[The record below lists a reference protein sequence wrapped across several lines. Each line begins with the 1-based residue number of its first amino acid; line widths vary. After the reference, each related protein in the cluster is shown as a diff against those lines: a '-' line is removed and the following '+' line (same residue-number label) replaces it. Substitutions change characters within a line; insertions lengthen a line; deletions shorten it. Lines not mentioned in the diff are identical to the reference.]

1 MSKKILKR
9 SLALGALMAFVI
21 TGSAMAAELTSGNSV
36 IAAGDYEV
44 NSDVTISGSKE
55 VMVGKASYYS
65 LSDAE
70 RVKITLASDK
80 TLTIVTDTDEGGDL
94 HGVIANTDIIGD
106 LDSNTRVI
114 IQTNSESEHAVGLG
128 MKSVDKIQANYI
140 KIYSAGGYALY
151 NSNSYSQDSHTLI
164 GNEIVLE
171 SKGRTLLNSTG
182 ITNITADSL
191 TVISD
196 RSAEGKANNAITANG
211 DGKIVI
217 NVGNATFNGDVD
229 TLNTGKA
236 IVDIEATDFVTING
250 NVTVKKGEVDIYA
263 DNNVTVTGA
272 VNATGGEGAEDT
284 AYVSIEAKNDVV
296 IKDGVG
302 VLFAKGSEATG
313 RTEGLRIVGNNVT
326 INTTNGHNA
335 LYNGAGETKFIA
347 KNELTIGGVNG
358 LVNEGGSINANAD
371 KINITATPSGA
382 DGGCAVIAMNGET
395 VITPNA
401 GGSANIIGDILVD
414 NYYPNNTPKIDVA
427 LGNDGSLKGAVV
439 NEYGN
444 TEDFGVKLDLGTGST
459 WTVTGESNVT
469 TLSGNSGKLVVS
481 DITPGLVTIGTD
493 SIGSLTVATVTEDS
507 NTDETLS
514 ALSKVVTTNDGSV
527 VADKVQLKNAIYD
540 NVTADVNG
548 LGDVTV
554 NEGSKEVASANVSV
568 NDMAAIG
575 LMSWRAEMNDMN
587 KRMGELRNA
596 NGEHGVWVRMVR
608 GESEYNS
615 VKNQY
620 NQYQLGYD
628 EKLSVDKRWTV
639 GVALSYT
646 DAENNFAQGTGES
659 TNKALSIYGSKLN
672 DDGTFI
678 DLIAKYARL
687 ENDFTT
693 YSGQGAGEY
702 DANGYSFS
710 AEFGKRIQQGNGLWI
725 EPQVELTYG
734 TVGSA
739 DYVTEKGVNVA
750 QDSMDSIVGRIGFSL
765 GKDIEKGNVY
775 ARASYLYDF
784 DGETKATLNND
795 AVLEND
801 LGGGWWEVGVGA
813 NINLSKATYIYADI
827 EKTFGGEVD
836 TNWQWNLGVR
846 YSF

>member
-21 TGSAMAAELTSGNSV
+21 TGSAFAEVNTSDYDTRVNQDGFNWSFSNDVTNEGVKNYEGYHAGQIYVDMNGKNWDINYDGIGIDAYTNASGHKIIDGGQLKITTSGMGIFFRGGSNEINVDSLIVDSGNFGIQASGNTSITARV
-36 IAAGDYEV
+36 IEIE
-44 NSDVTISGSKE
+44 S
-55 VMVGKASYYS
+55 GKASIYAGEANS
-65 LSDAE
+65 NVTVSAGELL
-70 RVKITLASDK
+70 KITSD
-80 TLTIVTDTDEGGDL
+80 VA
-94 HGVIANTDIIGD
+94 VRAN
-106 LDSNTRVI
+106 
-114 IQTNSESEHAVGLG
+114 
-128 MKSVDKIQANYI
+128 
-140 KIYSAGGYALY
+140 
-151 NSNSYSQDSHTLI
+151 I
-164 GNEIVLE
+164 GNEIIVGSQNDDKKADIIINGDIDTLDNGKVDVKLETKASVLNGKMNAYSDE
-171 SKGRTLLNSTG
+171 HNDNPNRNLTL
-182 ITNITADSL
+182 
-191 TVISD
+191 
-196 RSAEGKANNAITANG
+196 ANG
-211 DGKIVI
+211 ATW
-217 NVGNATFNGDVD
+217 NV
-229 TLNTGKA
+229 
-236 IVDIEATDFVTING
+236 
-250 NVTVKKGEVDIYA
+250 KG
-263 DNNVTVTGA
+263 
-272 VNATGGEGAEDT
+272 
-284 AYVSIEAKNDVV
+284 VSD
-296 IKDGVG
+296 
-302 VLFAKGSEATG
+302 
-313 RTEGLRIVGNNVT
+313 
-326 INTTNGHNA
+326 
-335 LYNGAGETKFIA
+335 
-347 KNELTIGGVNG
+347 
-358 LVNEGGSINANAD
+358 
-371 KINITATPSGA
+371 
-382 DGGCAVIAMNGET
+382 
-395 VITPNA
+395 
-401 GGSANIIGDILVD
+401 
-414 NYYPNNTPKIDVA
+414 
-427 LGNDGSLKGAVV
+427 
-439 NEYGN
+439 
-444 TEDFGVKLDLGTGST
+444 
-459 WTVTGESNVT
+459 VT
-469 TLSGNSGKLVVS
+469 TLSGEGGNIIVN
-481 DITPGLVTIGTD
+481 DITEEQVAVGTD
-493 SIGSLTVATVTEDS
+493 NTKKLTVAAAANATGITGDAEKDL
-507 NTDETLS
+507 E
-514 ALSKVVTTNDGSV
+514 ALSKTVVAGAEKKAAADTAKITGGSV
-527 VADKVQLKNAIYD
+527 YD
-540 NVTADVNG
+540 EVSAEIKQDGTLGNVN
-548 LGDVTV
+548 
-554 NEGSKEVASANVSV
+554 KEVAAANVSV

-710 AEFGKRIQQGNGLWI
+710 AEFGKRIQQGKGLWI

-734 TVGSA
+734 KVGSA
-739 DYVTEKGVNVA
+739 EYVTEKGVNVA
-750 QDSMDSIVGRIGFSL
+750 QDSMESLVGRVGFSL

>member
-1 MSKKILKR
+1 MSKKMMKR

-21 TGSAMAAELTSGNSV
+21 TGQAWAVEKPAANTNDYGLRLNPGGVNWTFTDTVNNEGVSTENHYSFNSPIIVNMNGHDWNINSGDKIGIEAWSGGNKITNGGILNINSKQGIFFRSGTNEIQVEKLIITGALGTYGKTTINANEVEINLVSGSNAVQAYDDISFGSADKVLKSFKINGEDYDRAIRV
-36 IAAGDYEV
+36 AAGAGVSVFTDYI
-44 NSDVTISGSKE
+44 NISGAQE
-55 VMVGKASYYS
+55 
-65 LSDAE
+65 E
-70 RVKITLASDK
+70 
-80 TLTIVTDTDEGGDL
+80 
-94 HGVIANTDIIGD
+94 
-106 LDSNTRVI
+106 
-114 IQTNSESEHAVGLG
+114 
-128 MKSVDKIQANYI
+128 I
-140 KIYSAGGYALY
+140 K
-151 NSNSYSQDSHTLI
+151 
-164 GNEIVLE
+164 
-171 SKGRTLLNSTG
+171 
-182 ITNITADSL
+182 
-191 TVISD
+191 
-196 RSAEGKANNAITANG
+196 
-211 DGKIVI
+211 
-217 NVGNATFNGDVD
+217 
-229 TLNTGKA
+229 
-236 IVDIEATDFVTING
+236 
-250 NVTVKKGEVDIYA
+250 
-263 DNNVTVTGA
+263 
-272 VNATGGEGAEDT
+272 ATGSGSL
-284 AYVSIEAKNDVV
+284 SIEAKNGIIESSVV
-296 IKDGVG
+296 AGDNGSKGVVNLTLGSGVTMTGSVVTDTVGTGDGASSSTLNLNG
-302 VLFAKGSEATG
+302 ATW
-313 RTEGLRIVGNNVT
+313 NVT
-326 INTTNGHNA
+326 
-335 LYNGAGETKFIA
+335 GASE
-347 KNELTIGGVNG
+347 
-358 LVNEGGSINANAD
+358 
-371 KINITATPSGA
+371 
-382 DGGCAVIAMNGET
+382 
-395 VITPNA
+395 
-401 GGSANIIGDILVD
+401 
-414 NYYPNNTPKIDVA
+414 
-427 LGNDGSLKGAVV
+427 
-439 NEYGN
+439 
-444 TEDFGVKLDLGTGST
+444 
-459 WTVTGESNVT
+459 VT
-469 TLSGNSGKLVVS
+469 TLNGEGGNIVVN
-481 DITPGLVTIGTD
+481 DITKEQVAVGTD
-493 SIGSLTVATVTEDS
+493 NTKKLTVSATADAKGITGNAEEDLKALS
-507 NTDETLS
+507 NTVKSQDQAAADT
-514 ALSKVVTTNDGSV
+514 AKITGGSV
-527 VADKVQLKNAIYD
+527 YD
-540 NVTADVNG
+540 EVSAEIKQDGTLGNVN
-548 LGDVTV
+548 
-554 NEGSKEVASANVSV
+554 KEVAAANVSV

-710 AEFGKRIQQGNGLWI
+710 AEFGKRIQQGKGLWI

-734 TVGSA
+734 KVGSA
-739 DYVTEKGVNVA
+739 EYVTEKGVNVA
-750 QDSMDSIVGRIGFSL
+750 QDSMESLVGRVGFSL